1 MVRKYPRGGD
11 EGKSAD
17 RTSLSWKYLDSY
29 GVPAGPAISACGSLG
44 LELGLLGGKKGVR
57 EKKARGGEGI

>member
-44 LELGLLGGKKGVR
+44 LELGLF
-57 EKKARGGEGI
+57 GGEERGA